1 MYIFNKITVN
11 PQLPKRIGKLS
22 EIANNLW
29 WSWNTEFLRLFKMID
44 RDLWETCEKN
54 PVKFLKQVSQDR
66 LEAVATNQEFLKEY
80 DRLAKEFDDYVTS
93 KNTWFSN
100 KYPEN
105 KKDLIAYFSAEYGL
119 DQTIPIYS
127 GGLGIL
133 SGDHLKSASDL
144 GIPLVAVGLLYK
156 NGYFHQKINGYGDQ
170 ETEYNNIDLS
180 NLPENTVLVGKDLST
195 SDTAKLNLKTIAGI
209 IIENGS
215 ENSHV
220 SIMARTHEIPAIVGV
235 KGALDSIPNDS
246 DIAINGETGE
256 IFINP
261 SPEEISKLTKIKNE
275 LKDEK
280 GNLAKFKNKKS
291 ITKDGYKTEVVA
303 NIGTPKDMDATI
315 ENGAEGV
322 GLFRSEFL
330 YMDSESMPTE
340 EEQFE
345 AYKEVLEKAEGKRV
359 IVRTLDIGGDKDLK
373 YLNLDK
379 EDNPFLGYRAIRICL
394 REPEIFKVQLRALYR
409 ASNYGKLAIMLPMI
423 SSVDEIRSA
432 KDIINEVKE
441 ELKAEN
447 IKFDKNVKVGI
458 MIEVPSAAI
467 MAEQLAT
474 ECDFF
479 SIGTN
484 DLIQY
489 TVAVERGNEKI
500 SDLYTKFHPAVIR
513 LIKMAIDGAHKSKI
527 FCGMCGEAAAD
538 ERFIPLLVGLGLDE
552 FSMNPTKI
560 LNSRKMIRNLNHK
573 ECKKLVQE
581 ILRMSSASEIKARL
595 EEYKDNL

>member
-1 MYIFNKITVN
+1 MVKGKGVSKGIGIGHTKVLKNEEVKLTDFKVDDKENELNYFRKCLNNVIEDTKKVIEKLSGTEADIMNAYLMILQDPTLTAETERLIQEEGYNAGYAAKVGFETVEEVFKNMDDEYMSARASDIEDMKQRVVNKI
-11 PQLPKRIGKLS
+11 I
-22 EIANNLW
+22 
-29 WSWNTEFLRLFKMID
+29 
-44 RDLWETCEKN
+44 
-54 PVKFLKQVSQDR
+54 
-66 LEAVATNQEFLKEY
+66 
-80 DRLAKEFDDYVTS
+80 
-93 KNTWFSN
+93 N
-100 KYPEN
+100 K
-105 KKDLIAYFSAEYGL
+105 AE
-119 DQTIPIYS
+119 
-127 GGLGIL
+127 
-133 SGDHLKSASDL
+133 
-144 GIPLVAVGLLYK
+144 
-156 NGYFHQKINGYGDQ
+156 
-170 ETEYNNIDLS
+170 IDLS

-394 REPEIFKVQLRALYR
+394 REPEIFKVQLRVLYR
-409 ASNYGKLAIMLPMI
+409 ASIYGKLAIMLPMI
-423 SSVDEIRSA
+423 SSVDELRSA
-432 KDIINEVKE
+432 KAIINEVKE
-441 ELKAEN
+441 ELKSKN

-458 MIEVPSAAI
+458 MIEIPSAAI
-467 MAEQLAT
+467 MAEELAK

-500 SDLYTKFHPAVIR
+500 SNLYTKFHPAVIR

>member
-1 MYIFNKITVN
+1 MLKGKGVSKGIGIGHTKVLKNEEVKLTDFKVEDKENELSYFKKCLNNVIEDTREVLEKLSGTEADIMNAYLMILQDPTLTEETERLIQEDGYNAGYATKVGFEAVEEVFKNMDDEYMSARASDIEDMKNKVVNKI
-11 PQLPKRIGKLS
+11 I
-22 EIANNLW
+22 
-29 WSWNTEFLRLFKMID
+29 
-44 RDLWETCEKN
+44 
-54 PVKFLKQVSQDR
+54 
-66 LEAVATNQEFLKEY
+66 
-80 DRLAKEFDDYVTS
+80 
-93 KNTWFSN
+93 N
-100 KYPEN
+100 K
-105 KKDLIAYFSAEYGL
+105 AEL
-119 DQTIPIYS
+119 
-127 GGLGIL
+127 
-133 SGDHLKSASDL
+133 
-144 GIPLVAVGLLYK
+144 
-156 NGYFHQKINGYGDQ
+156 
-170 ETEYNNIDLS
+170 DLS
-180 NLPENTVLVGKDLST
+180 NLPENTILVGKDLST
-195 SDTAKLNLKTIAGI
+195 SDTAKLNLNSVAGI

-220 SIMARTHEIPAIVGV
+220 SIMARTHEIPAIVGA
-235 KGALDSIPNDS
+235 KGALDSIANDMY
-246 DIAINGETGE
+246 IAINGGTGE
-256 IFINP
+256 IFLEP
-261 SPEEISKLTKIKNE
+261 TEEEIAKLEKIQNE

-280 GNLAKFKNKKS
+280 GSLAKFRNKKS

-303 NIGTPKDMDATI
+303 NIGTPKDMDAVI

-330 YMDSESMPTE
+330 YMDSEGMPTE

-345 AYKEVLEKAEGKRV
+345 AYKEVLEKSEAKRV

-373 YLNLDK
+373 YLNLEK

-409 ASNYGKLAIMLPMI
+409 ASIYGKLAIMLPMI
-423 SSVDEIRSA
+423 SSVDEIRAA

-441 ELKAEN
+441 ELKAEKV
-447 IKFDKNVKVGI
+447 KFDKNVKIGI

-467 MAEQLAT
+467 MAEQLAK

>member
-1 MYIFNKITVN
+1 MLKGKGVSKGIGIGHTKILKNEEVKLTDFKVEDKENELSYFKKCLNNVIEDTREVLEKLSGTEADIMNAYLMILQDPTLTEETERLIQEDGYNAGYATKVGFEAVEEVFKNMDDEYMSARASDIEDMKNKVINKI
-11 PQLPKRIGKLS
+11 I
-22 EIANNLW
+22 
-29 WSWNTEFLRLFKMID
+29 
-44 RDLWETCEKN
+44 
-54 PVKFLKQVSQDR
+54 
-66 LEAVATNQEFLKEY
+66 
-80 DRLAKEFDDYVTS
+80 
-93 KNTWFSN
+93 N
-100 KYPEN
+100 K
-105 KKDLIAYFSAEYGL
+105 AEL
-119 DQTIPIYS
+119 
-127 GGLGIL
+127 
-133 SGDHLKSASDL
+133 
-144 GIPLVAVGLLYK
+144 
-156 NGYFHQKINGYGDQ
+156 
-170 ETEYNNIDLS
+170 DLS
-180 NLPENTVLVGKDLST
+180 NLPEKTILVGKDLST
-195 SDTAKLNLKTIAGI
+195 SDTAKLNLNSVAGI

-220 SIMARTHEIPAIVGV
+220 SIMARTHEIPAIVGA
-235 KGALDSIPNDS
+235 KGALDSINNDS
-246 DIAINGETGE
+246 YIAINGATGE
-256 IFINP
+256 IFLEP
-261 SPEEISKLTKIKNE
+261 TEEEIAKLEKIQNE

-280 GNLAKFKNKKS
+280 GSLAKFRNKKS

-303 NIGTPKDMDATI
+303 NIGTPKDMDAVI

-330 YMDSESMPTE
+330 YMDSDTMPTE

-345 AYKEVLEKAEGKRV
+345 AYKEVLEKSEGKRV

-409 ASNYGKLAIMLPMI
+409 ASSYGKLAIMLPMI
-423 SSVDEIRSA
+423 SSVDELRAA

-441 ELKAEN
+441 ELKAEKV
-447 IKFDKNVKVGI
+447 KFDKNVKVGI
-458 MIEVPSAAI
+458 MIEIPSAAI

-538 ERFIPLLVGLGLDE
+538 EKFIPLLVGLGLDE

-560 LNSRKMIRNLNHK
+560 LNSRKMIRSLNHK

-581 ILRMSSASEIKARL
+581 VLKMSSASEIKARL
-595 EEYKDNL
+595 EEYKNNL

>member
-1 MYIFNKITVN
+1 MLKGKGVSKGIGIGHTKVLKHEEVKLTDFKVEDKENELNYFKKCLNNVIEDTREVLEKLSGTEADIMNAYLMILQDPTLTKETERLIQEDGYNAGYATKVGFETVEEVFKNMDDEYMSARASDIEDMKNKVINKI
-11 PQLPKRIGKLS
+11 I
-22 EIANNLW
+22 
-29 WSWNTEFLRLFKMID
+29 
-44 RDLWETCEKN
+44 
-54 PVKFLKQVSQDR
+54 
-66 LEAVATNQEFLKEY
+66 
-80 DRLAKEFDDYVTS
+80 
-93 KNTWFSN
+93 N
-100 KYPEN
+100 K
-105 KKDLIAYFSAEYGL
+105 AEL
-119 DQTIPIYS
+119 
-127 GGLGIL
+127 
-133 SGDHLKSASDL
+133 
-144 GIPLVAVGLLYK
+144 
-156 NGYFHQKINGYGDQ
+156 
-170 ETEYNNIDLS
+170 DLS
-180 NLPENTVLVGKDLST
+180 NLPEKTILVGKDLST
-195 SDTAKLNLKTIAGI
+195 SDTAKLNLNSVAGI

-220 SIMARTHEIPAIVGV
+220 SIMARTHEIPAIVGA
-235 KGALDSIPNDS
+235 KGALDSIANDMY
-246 DIAINGETGE
+246 IAINGGTGE
-256 IFINP
+256 IFLEP
-261 SPEEISKLTKIKNE
+261 TEEEIAKLEKIQNE

-280 GNLAKFKNKKS
+280 GSLAKFRNKKS

-303 NIGTPKDMDATI
+303 NIGTPKDMDAVI

-330 YMDSESMPTE
+330 YMDSEGMPTE

-345 AYKEVLEKAEGKRV
+345 AYKEVLEKSEGKRV

-373 YLNLDK
+373 YLNLEK

-409 ASNYGKLAIMLPMI
+409 ASIYGKLAIMLPMI
-423 SSVDEIRSA
+423 SSVDEIRAA

-441 ELKAEN
+441 ELKAEKV
-447 IKFDKNVKVGI
+447 KFDKNVKIGI

-467 MAEQLAT
+467 MAEQLAK

>member
-1 MYIFNKITVN
+1 MLKGKGVSKGIGIGHTKVLKNEEVKLTDFKVEDKENELNYFKKCLNNVIEDTKKVLEKLSGTEADIMNAYLMILQDPTLTKETERLIQEDGYNAGYATKVGFETVEEVFKNMDDEYMSARASDIEDMKQRVLNKI
-11 PQLPKRIGKLS
+11 I
-22 EIANNLW
+22 
-29 WSWNTEFLRLFKMID
+29 
-44 RDLWETCEKN
+44 
-54 PVKFLKQVSQDR
+54 
-66 LEAVATNQEFLKEY
+66 
-80 DRLAKEFDDYVTS
+80 
-93 KNTWFSN
+93 N
-100 KYPEN
+100 K
-105 KKDLIAYFSAEYGL
+105 AEL
-119 DQTIPIYS
+119 
-127 GGLGIL
+127 
-133 SGDHLKSASDL
+133 
-144 GIPLVAVGLLYK
+144 
-156 NGYFHQKINGYGDQ
+156 
-170 ETEYNNIDLS
+170 DLS

-195 SDTAKLNLKTIAGI
+195 SDTAKLNLKAVAGI

-220 SIMARTHEIPAIVGV
+220 SIMARTHEIPAIVGA
-235 KGALDSIPNDS
+235 KGALDSIANDMY
-246 DIAINGETGE
+246 IAINGGTGE
-256 IFINP
+256 IFLDP
-261 SPEEISKLTKIKNE
+261 SQDEVAKLEEIQKE

-280 GNLAKFKNKKS
+280 GSLAKFKNKKS

-303 NIGTPKDMDATI
+303 NIGTPKDMDAVI

-330 YMDSESMPTE
+330 YMDSENMPTE

-394 REPEIFKVQLRALYR
+394 REPEIFKVQLKALYR
-409 ASNYGKLAIMLPMI
+409 ASSYGKLAIMLPMI
-423 SSVDEIRSA
+423 SSVDEIRTA

-441 ELKAEN
+441 ELKAEKV
-447 IKFDKNVKVGI
+447 KFDKNVKVGI

-560 LNSRKMIRNLNHK
+560 LNSRKMIRSLNHK

-581 ILRMSSASEIKARL
+581 ILKMSSSTEIKARL
-595 EEYKDNL
+595 EEYKNNI

>member
-1 MYIFNKITVN
+1 MLKGKGVSKGIGIGHTKVLKHEEVKLTDFKVEDKENELNYFKKCLNNVIEDTKKVLEKLSGTEADIMNAYLMILQDPTLTKETERLIQEDGYNAGYATKVGFETVEEVFKNMDDEYMSARASDIEDMKQRVLNKI
-11 PQLPKRIGKLS
+11 I
-22 EIANNLW
+22 
-29 WSWNTEFLRLFKMID
+29 
-44 RDLWETCEKN
+44 
-54 PVKFLKQVSQDR
+54 
-66 LEAVATNQEFLKEY
+66 
-80 DRLAKEFDDYVTS
+80 
-93 KNTWFSN
+93 N
-100 KYPEN
+100 K
-105 KKDLIAYFSAEYGL
+105 AEL
-119 DQTIPIYS
+119 
-127 GGLGIL
+127 
-133 SGDHLKSASDL
+133 
-144 GIPLVAVGLLYK
+144 
-156 NGYFHQKINGYGDQ
+156 
-170 ETEYNNIDLS
+170 DLS

-195 SDTAKLNLKTIAGI
+195 SDTAKLNLKAVAGI

-220 SIMARTHEIPAIVGV
+220 SIMARTHEIPAIVGA
-235 KGALDSIPNDS
+235 KGALDSIANDMY
-246 DIAINGETGE
+246 IAINGGTGE
-256 IFINP
+256 IFLDP
-261 SPEEISKLTKIKNE
+261 SQDEVAKLEEIQKE

-280 GNLAKFKNKKS
+280 GSLAKFKNKKS

-303 NIGTPKDMDATI
+303 NIGTPKDMDAVI

-330 YMDSESMPTE
+330 YMDSENMPTE

-345 AYKEVLEKAEGKRV
+345 AYKAVLEKAEGKRV

-409 ASNYGKLAIMLPMI
+409 ASSYGKLAIMLPMI
-423 SSVDEIRSA
+423 SSVDEIRAA

-441 ELKAEN
+441 ELKAEKV
-447 IKFDKNVKVGI
+447 KFDKNVKIGI

-467 MAEQLAT
+467 MAEQLAK

-500 SDLYTKFHPAVIR
+500 SNLYTKFHPAVIR

-560 LNSRKMIRNLNHK
+560 LNSRKMIRSLNHK

-581 ILRMSSASEIKARL
+581 ILKMSSASEIKARL

>member
-1 MYIFNKITVN
+1 MVKGKGVSKGIGIGHTKVLNNEEVKLTDFKVDDKENELNYFRKCLNNVIEDTKKVIEKLSGTEADIMNAYLMILQDPTLTAETERLIQEEGYNAGYAAKVGFETVEEVFKNMDDEYMSARASDIEDMKQRVVNKI
-11 PQLPKRIGKLS
+11 I
-22 EIANNLW
+22 
-29 WSWNTEFLRLFKMID
+29 
-44 RDLWETCEKN
+44 
-54 PVKFLKQVSQDR
+54 
-66 LEAVATNQEFLKEY
+66 
-80 DRLAKEFDDYVTS
+80 
-93 KNTWFSN
+93 N
-100 KYPEN
+100 K
-105 KKDLIAYFSAEYGL
+105 AE
-119 DQTIPIYS
+119 
-127 GGLGIL
+127 
-133 SGDHLKSASDL
+133 
-144 GIPLVAVGLLYK
+144 
-156 NGYFHQKINGYGDQ
+156 
-170 ETEYNNIDLS
+170 IDLS

-235 KGALDSIPNDS
+235 KGALDSIANDIN
-246 DIAINGETGE
+246 IAINGATGE

-261 SPEEISKLTKIKNE
+261 SQEEISKLAKIQNE

-280 GNLAKFKNKKS
+280 GSLAKLKNKKS

-303 NIGTPKDMDATI
+303 NIGTPKDMESVI
-315 ENGAEGV
+315 ENGAEGI

-423 SSVDEIRSA
+423 SSVDEIRAA

-447 IKFDKNVKVGI
+447 VKFDKNVKVGI

-527 FCGMCGEAAAD
+527 FCGMCGEAASD

-581 ILRMSSASEIKARL
+581 ILKMSSAREIKARL
-595 EEYKDNL
+595 EEYNES

>member
-1 MYIFNKITVN
+1 MLKGKGVSKGIGIGHTKVLKNEEVKLTDFKVDNKENELNYFKKCLNDVIEDTKKVIEKLSGTEADIMNAYLMILQDPTLTLETERLIQEEGYNAGYAVKVGFETVEEVFKNMDDEYMSARASDIEDMKQRVLNKI
-11 PQLPKRIGKLS
+11 I
-22 EIANNLW
+22 
-29 WSWNTEFLRLFKMID
+29 
-44 RDLWETCEKN
+44 
-54 PVKFLKQVSQDR
+54 
-66 LEAVATNQEFLKEY
+66 
-80 DRLAKEFDDYVTS
+80 
-93 KNTWFSN
+93 N
-100 KYPEN
+100 K
-105 KKDLIAYFSAEYGL
+105 AEL
-119 DQTIPIYS
+119 
-127 GGLGIL
+127 
-133 SGDHLKSASDL
+133 
-144 GIPLVAVGLLYK
+144 
-156 NGYFHQKINGYGDQ
+156 
-170 ETEYNNIDLS
+170 DLS
-180 NLPENTVLVGKDLST
+180 NLPENTILVGKDLST
-195 SDTAKLNLKTIAGI
+195 SDTAKLNLKAVAGI

-220 SIMARTHEIPAIVGV
+220 SIMARTHEIPAIVGA
-235 KGALDSIPNDS
+235 KGALDNIENDVY
-246 DIAINGETGE
+246 IAINGATGE
-256 IFINP
+256 IFVDP
-261 SPEEISKLTKIKNE
+261 SQEEVENLTKIQQE

-280 GNLAKFKNKKS
+280 GNLSKFKNKKS

-303 NIGTPKDMDATI
+303 NIGTPKDMEKVL

-330 YMDSESMPTE
+330 YMDSDSMPTE
-340 EEQFE
+340 DEQFE
-345 AYKEVLEKAEGKRV
+345 AYKEVLEKSEGKRV

-409 ASNYGKLAIMLPMI
+409 ASIYGKLAIMLPMI
-423 SSVDEIRSA
+423 SSIDEIRAA
-432 KDIINEVKE
+432 KEIINEVKE
-441 ELKAEN
+441 ELKSKN

-458 MIEVPSAAI
+458 MIEIPSAAI
-467 MAEQLAT
+467 MAEELAK

-513 LIKMAIDGAHKSKI
+513 LIKRAIDGAHKSKI

-538 ERFIPLLVGLGLDE
+538 ERYIPLLVGLGLDE

-560 LNSRKMIRNLNHK
+560 LNSRKMIRSLNHK

-581 ILRMSSASEIKARL
+581 ILKMSSASEIKQRL

>member
-1 MYIFNKITVN
+1 MLKGKGVSKGIGIGHTKILKNEEVKLTDFKVEDKENELSYFKKCLNNVIEDTREVLEKLSGTEADIMNAYLMILQDPTLTKETERLIQEDGYNAGYATKVGFETVEEVFKNMDDEYMSARASDIEDMKQRVLNKI
-11 PQLPKRIGKLS
+11 I
-22 EIANNLW
+22 
-29 WSWNTEFLRLFKMID
+29 
-44 RDLWETCEKN
+44 
-54 PVKFLKQVSQDR
+54 
-66 LEAVATNQEFLKEY
+66 
-80 DRLAKEFDDYVTS
+80 
-93 KNTWFSN
+93 N
-100 KYPEN
+100 K
-105 KKDLIAYFSAEYGL
+105 AEL
-119 DQTIPIYS
+119 
-127 GGLGIL
+127 
-133 SGDHLKSASDL
+133 
-144 GIPLVAVGLLYK
+144 
-156 NGYFHQKINGYGDQ
+156 
-170 ETEYNNIDLS
+170 DLS
-180 NLPENTVLVGKDLST
+180 NLPENTILVGKDLST
-195 SDTAKLNLKTIAGI
+195 SDTAKLNLKAVAGI

-220 SIMARTHEIPAIVGV
+220 SIMARTHEIPAIVGA
-235 KGALDSIPNDS
+235 KGALDSINNDS
-246 DIAINGETGE
+246 YIAINGGTGE
-256 IFINP
+256 IFLDP
-261 SPEEISKLTKIKNE
+261 SQDEVAKLEKIQNE

-280 GNLAKFKNKKS
+280 GSLAKFRNKKS

-303 NIGTPKDMDATI
+303 NIGTPKDMDAVI

-330 YMDSESMPTE
+330 YMDSDTMPTE
-340 EEQFE
+340 EEQFG

-373 YLNLDK
+373 YLNLEK

-409 ASNYGKLAIMLPMI
+409 ASIYGKLAIMLPMI
-423 SSVDEIRSA
+423 SSVDELRSA
-432 KDIINEVKE
+432 KAIINGVKE
-441 ELKAEN
+441 ELKAEK
-447 IKFDKNVKVGI
+447 IKFDKNVKIGI

-467 MAEQLAT
+467 MAEQLAK

-560 LNSRKMIRNLNHK
+560 LNSRKMIRSLNHK

>member
-1 MYIFNKITVN
+1 MLKGKGVSKGIGIGHTKVLKHEEVKLTDFKVEDKENELNYFKKCLNNVIEDTKKVLEKLSGTEADIMNAYLMILQDPTLTEETERLIQEDGYNAGYAAKVGFETVEEVFKNMDDEYMSARASDIEDMKNKVINKI
-11 PQLPKRIGKLS
+11 I
-22 EIANNLW
+22 
-29 WSWNTEFLRLFKMID
+29 
-44 RDLWETCEKN
+44 
-54 PVKFLKQVSQDR
+54 
-66 LEAVATNQEFLKEY
+66 
-80 DRLAKEFDDYVTS
+80 
-93 KNTWFSN
+93 N
-100 KYPEN
+100 K
-105 KKDLIAYFSAEYGL
+105 AEL
-119 DQTIPIYS
+119 
-127 GGLGIL
+127 
-133 SGDHLKSASDL
+133 
-144 GIPLVAVGLLYK
+144 
-156 NGYFHQKINGYGDQ
+156 
-170 ETEYNNIDLS
+170 DLS
-180 NLPENTVLVGKDLST
+180 NLPEKTIIVGKDLST
-195 SDTAKLNLKTIAGI
+195 SDTAKLNLNSVAGI

-220 SIMARTHEIPAIVGV
+220 SIMARTHEIPAIVGA
-235 KGALDSIPNDS
+235 KGALDSIANDMY
-246 DIAINGETGE
+246 IAINGGTGE
-256 IFINP
+256 IFLDP
-261 SPEEISKLTKIKNE
+261 SQDEVAKLEKIQNE

-280 GNLAKFKNKKS
+280 GSLAKFRNKKS

-303 NIGTPKDMDATI
+303 NIGTPKDMDAVI

-330 YMDSESMPTE
+330 YMDSDTMPTE

-345 AYKEVLEKAEGKRV
+345 AYKEVLEKSEGKRV

-373 YLNLDK
+373 YLNLEK

-409 ASNYGKLAIMLPMI
+409 ASSYGKLAIMLPMI
-423 SSVDEIRSA
+423 SSVDELRAA

-441 ELKAEN
+441 ELKAEKV
-447 IKFDKNVKVGI
+447 KFDKNVKVGI
-458 MIEVPSAAI
+458 MIEIPSAAI

-527 FCGMCGEAAAD
+527 FCGMCGEAASD

-581 ILRMSSASEIKARL
+581 ILKMTSASEIKARL
-595 EEYKDNL
+595 EEYKDNI

>member
-1 MYIFNKITVN
+1 MLKGKGVSKGIGIGHTKILKNEEVKLTDFKVEDKENELSYFKKCLNNVIEDTREVLEKLSGTEADIMNAYLMILQDPTLTEETERLIQEDGYNAGYATKVGFEAVEEVFKNMDDEYMSARASDIEDMKNKVVNKI
-11 PQLPKRIGKLS
+11 I
-22 EIANNLW
+22 
-29 WSWNTEFLRLFKMID
+29 
-44 RDLWETCEKN
+44 
-54 PVKFLKQVSQDR
+54 
-66 LEAVATNQEFLKEY
+66 
-80 DRLAKEFDDYVTS
+80 
-93 KNTWFSN
+93 N
-100 KYPEN
+100 K
-105 KKDLIAYFSAEYGL
+105 AEL
-119 DQTIPIYS
+119 
-127 GGLGIL
+127 
-133 SGDHLKSASDL
+133 
-144 GIPLVAVGLLYK
+144 
-156 NGYFHQKINGYGDQ
+156 
-170 ETEYNNIDLS
+170 DLS
-180 NLPENTVLVGKDLST
+180 NLPEKTILVGKDLST
-195 SDTAKLNLKTIAGI
+195 SDTAKLNLNSVAGI

-220 SIMARTHEIPAIVGV
+220 SIMARTHEIPAIVGA
-235 KGALDSIPNDS
+235 KGALDSIANDMY
-246 DIAINGETGE
+246 IAINGGTGE
-256 IFINP
+256 IFLDP
-261 SPEEISKLTKIKNE
+261 SQDEVAKLEEIQKE

-280 GNLAKFKNKKS
+280 GSLAKFKNKKS

-303 NIGTPKDMDATI
+303 NIGTPKDMDAVI

-330 YMDSESMPTE
+330 YMDSENMPTE

-345 AYKEVLEKAEGKRV
+345 TYKAVLEKAEGKRV

-409 ASNYGKLAIMLPMI
+409 ASSYGKLAIMLPMI
-423 SSVDEIRSA
+423 SSVDEIRAA

-441 ELKAEN
+441 ELKAEKV
-447 IKFDKNVKVGI
+447 KFDKNVKIGI

-467 MAEQLAT
+467 MAEQLAK

-560 LNSRKMIRNLNHK
+560 LNSRKMIRSLNHK

-581 ILRMSSASEIKARL
+581 ILKMSSSTEIKARL
-595 EEYKDNL
+595 EEYKNNI

>member
-1 MYIFNKITVN
+1 MVKGKGVSKGIGIGHTKVLKNEEVKLTDFKVENKENELKYFRKCLNNVIEDTKKVIEKLSGTEADIMNAYLMILQDPTLTAETERLIQEEGYNAGYAAKVGFETVEEVFKNMDDEYMSARASDIEDMKQRVVNKI
-11 PQLPKRIGKLS
+11 I
-22 EIANNLW
+22 
-29 WSWNTEFLRLFKMID
+29 
-44 RDLWETCEKN
+44 
-54 PVKFLKQVSQDR
+54 
-66 LEAVATNQEFLKEY
+66 
-80 DRLAKEFDDYVTS
+80 
-93 KNTWFSN
+93 N
-100 KYPEN
+100 K
-105 KKDLIAYFSAEYGL
+105 AE
-119 DQTIPIYS
+119 
-127 GGLGIL
+127 
-133 SGDHLKSASDL
+133 
-144 GIPLVAVGLLYK
+144 
-156 NGYFHQKINGYGDQ
+156 
-170 ETEYNNIDLS
+170 IDLS

-303 NIGTPKDMDATI
+303 NIGTPKDMDAVI

-330 YMDSESMPTE
+330 YMDSDTMPTE

-345 AYKEVLEKAEGKRV
+345 AYKEVLEKSEGKRV

-373 YLNLDK
+373 YLNLEK

-409 ASNYGKLAIMLPMI
+409 ASIYGKLAIMLPMI
-423 SSVDEIRSA
+423 SSVDELRTA

-441 ELKAEN
+441 ELKAEKV
-447 IKFDKNVKVGI
+447 KFDKNVKVGI
-458 MIEVPSAAI
+458 MIEIPSAAI

-527 FCGMCGEAAAD
+527 FCGMCGEAASD

-560 LNSRKMIRNLNHK
+560 LNSRKMIRSLNHK

-581 ILRMSSASEIKARL
+581 ILKMSSASEIKARL

>member
-1 MYIFNKITVN
+1 MLKGKGVSKGIGIGHTKILKNEEVKLTDFKVEDKENELSYFKKCLNNVIEDTREVLEKLSGTEADIMNAYLMILQDPTLTEETERLIQEDGYNAGYATKVGFEAVEEVFKNMDDEYMSARASDIEDMKNKVINKI
-11 PQLPKRIGKLS
+11 I
-22 EIANNLW
+22 
-29 WSWNTEFLRLFKMID
+29 
-44 RDLWETCEKN
+44 
-54 PVKFLKQVSQDR
+54 
-66 LEAVATNQEFLKEY
+66 
-80 DRLAKEFDDYVTS
+80 
-93 KNTWFSN
+93 N
-100 KYPEN
+100 K
-105 KKDLIAYFSAEYGL
+105 AEL
-119 DQTIPIYS
+119 
-127 GGLGIL
+127 
-133 SGDHLKSASDL
+133 
-144 GIPLVAVGLLYK
+144 
-156 NGYFHQKINGYGDQ
+156 
-170 ETEYNNIDLS
+170 DLS
-180 NLPENTVLVGKDLST
+180 NLPEKTILVGKDLST
-195 SDTAKLNLKTIAGI
+195 SDTAKLNLNSVAGI

-220 SIMARTHEIPAIVGV
+220 SIMARTHEIPAIVGA
-235 KGALDSIPNDS
+235 KGALDSINNDS
-246 DIAINGETGE
+246 YIAINGATGE
-256 IFINP
+256 IFLEP
-261 SPEEISKLTKIKNE
+261 TEEEIAKLEKIQNK

-280 GNLAKFKNKKS
+280 GSLAKFRNKKS

-303 NIGTPKDMDATI
+303 NIGTPKDMDAVI

-330 YMDSESMPTE
+330 YMDSDTMPTE

-345 AYKEVLEKAEGKRV
+345 AYKEVLEKSEGKRV

-373 YLNLDK
+373 YLNLEK

-409 ASNYGKLAIMLPMI
+409 ASIYGKLAIMLPMI
-423 SSVDEIRSA
+423 SSVDELRAA

-441 ELKAEN
+441 ELKAEKV
-447 IKFDKNVKVGI
+447 KFDKNVKVGI
-458 MIEVPSAAI
+458 MIEIPSAAI
-467 MAEQLAT
+467 MADELAK

-581 ILRMSSASEIKARL
+581 ILKMSSVSEIKARL
-595 EEYKDNL
+595 EEYKNNI

>member
-1 MYIFNKITVN
+1 MVKGKGVSKGIGIGHTKVLKNEEVKLTDFKVDDKENELNYFRKCLNNVIEDTKKVIEKLSGTEADIMNAYLMILQDPTLTAETERLIQEEGYNAGYAAKVGFETVEEVFKNMDDEYMSARASDIEDMKQRVVNKI
-11 PQLPKRIGKLS
+11 I
-22 EIANNLW
+22 
-29 WSWNTEFLRLFKMID
+29 
-44 RDLWETCEKN
+44 
-54 PVKFLKQVSQDR
+54 
-66 LEAVATNQEFLKEY
+66 
-80 DRLAKEFDDYVTS
+80 
-93 KNTWFSN
+93 N
-100 KYPEN
+100 K
-105 KKDLIAYFSAEYGL
+105 AE
-119 DQTIPIYS
+119 
-127 GGLGIL
+127 
-133 SGDHLKSASDL
+133 
-144 GIPLVAVGLLYK
+144 
-156 NGYFHQKINGYGDQ
+156 
-170 ETEYNNIDLS
+170 IDLS

-409 ASNYGKLAIMLPMI
+409 ASIYGKLAIMLPMI
-423 SSVDEIRSA
+423 SSVDELRSA
-432 KDIINEVKE
+432 KAIINEVKE
-441 ELKAEN
+441 ELKSKN

-458 MIEVPSAAI
+458 MIEIPSAAI
-467 MAEQLAT
+467 MAEELAK

-500 SDLYTKFHPAVIR
+500 SNLYTKFHPAVIR

-527 FCGMCGEAAAD
+527 FCGMCGEAASD

-581 ILRMSSASEIKARL
+581 ILKMTSASEIKARL

>member
-1 MYIFNKITVN
+1 MVKGKGVSKGIGIGHTKVLKNEEVKLTDFKVDDKENELNYFRKCLNNVIEDTKKVIEKLSGTEADIMNAYLMILQDPTLTVETERLIQEDGYNAGYAAKVGFETVEEVFKNMDDEYMSARASDIEDMKNKVINKI
-11 PQLPKRIGKLS
+11 I
-22 EIANNLW
+22 
-29 WSWNTEFLRLFKMID
+29 
-44 RDLWETCEKN
+44 
-54 PVKFLKQVSQDR
+54 
-66 LEAVATNQEFLKEY
+66 
-80 DRLAKEFDDYVTS
+80 
-93 KNTWFSN
+93 N
-100 KYPEN
+100 K
-105 KKDLIAYFSAEYGL
+105 AEL
-119 DQTIPIYS
+119 
-127 GGLGIL
+127 
-133 SGDHLKSASDL
+133 
-144 GIPLVAVGLLYK
+144 
-156 NGYFHQKINGYGDQ
+156 
-170 ETEYNNIDLS
+170 DLS
-180 NLPENTVLVGKDLST
+180 NLPENTILVGKDLST
-195 SDTAKLNLKTIAGI
+195 SDTAKLNLNSVAGI

-220 SIMARTHEIPAIVGV
+220 SIMARTHEIPAIVGA
-235 KGALDSIPNDS
+235 KGALDSINNDS
-246 DIAINGETGE
+246 YIAINGGTGE
-256 IFINP
+256 IFLDP
-261 SPEEISKLTKIKNE
+261 SQDEVAKLEKIQNE

-280 GNLAKFKNKKS
+280 GSLAKFRNKKS

-303 NIGTPKDMDATI
+303 NIGTPKDMDAVI

-330 YMDSESMPTE
+330 YMDSDTMPTE

-345 AYKEVLEKAEGKRV
+345 AYKEVLEKSEGKRV

-373 YLNLDK
+373 YLNLEK

-409 ASNYGKLAIMLPMI
+409 ASSYGKLAIMLPMI
-423 SSVDEIRSA
+423 SSVDELRAA

-441 ELKAEN
+441 ELKAEKV
-447 IKFDKNVKVGI
+447 KFDKNVKVGI
-458 MIEVPSAAI
+458 MIEIPSAAI
-467 MAEQLAT
+467 MADELAK

-489 TVAVERGNEKI
+489 TVAVERGNERI

-527 FCGMCGEAAAD
+527 FCGMCGEAASD

-560 LNSRKMIRNLNHK
+560 LNSRKMIRSLNHK

-581 ILRMSSASEIKARL
+581 VLKMSSASEIKARL
-595 EEYKDNL
+595 EEYNQSL

>member
-1 MYIFNKITVN
+1 MVKGKGVSKGIGIGHTKVLKNEEVKLTDFKVDDKENELNYFRKCLNNVIEDTKKVIEKLSGTEADIMNAYLMILQDPTLTAETERLIQEEGYNAGYAAKVGFETVEEVFKNMDDEYMAARASDIEDMKQRVVNKI
-11 PQLPKRIGKLS
+11 I
-22 EIANNLW
+22 
-29 WSWNTEFLRLFKMID
+29 
-44 RDLWETCEKN
+44 
-54 PVKFLKQVSQDR
+54 
-66 LEAVATNQEFLKEY
+66 
-80 DRLAKEFDDYVTS
+80 
-93 KNTWFSN
+93 N
-100 KYPEN
+100 K
-105 KKDLIAYFSAEYGL
+105 AE
-119 DQTIPIYS
+119 
-127 GGLGIL
+127 
-133 SGDHLKSASDL
+133 
-144 GIPLVAVGLLYK
+144 
-156 NGYFHQKINGYGDQ
+156 
-170 ETEYNNIDLS
+170 IDLS

>member
-1 MYIFNKITVN
+1 MVKGKGVSKGIGIGHTKVLKNEEVKLTDFKVDDKENELNYFRKCLNNVIEDTKKVIEKLSGTEADIMNAYLMILQDPTLTVETERLIQEDGYNAGYAAKVGFETVEEVFKNMDDEYMSARASDIEDMKNKVINKI
-11 PQLPKRIGKLS
+11 I
-22 EIANNLW
+22 
-29 WSWNTEFLRLFKMID
+29 
-44 RDLWETCEKN
+44 
-54 PVKFLKQVSQDR
+54 
-66 LEAVATNQEFLKEY
+66 
-80 DRLAKEFDDYVTS
+80 
-93 KNTWFSN
+93 N
-100 KYPEN
+100 K
-105 KKDLIAYFSAEYGL
+105 AEL
-119 DQTIPIYS
+119 
-127 GGLGIL
+127 
-133 SGDHLKSASDL
+133 
-144 GIPLVAVGLLYK
+144 
-156 NGYFHQKINGYGDQ
+156 
-170 ETEYNNIDLS
+170 DLS
-180 NLPENTVLVGKDLST
+180 NLPEKTILVGKDLST
-195 SDTAKLNLKTIAGI
+195 SDTAKLNLNSVAGI

-220 SIMARTHEIPAIVGV
+220 SIMARTHEIPAIVGA
-235 KGALDSIPNDS
+235 KGALDSINNDS
-246 DIAINGETGE
+246 YIAINGGTGE
-256 IFINP
+256 IFLDP
-261 SPEEISKLTKIKNE
+261 SQDEVAKLEKIQNE

-280 GNLAKFKNKKS
+280 GSLAKFRNKKS

-303 NIGTPKDMDATI
+303 NIGTPKDMDAVI

-330 YMDSESMPTE
+330 YMDSDTMPTE
-340 EEQFE
+340 EEQFG

-373 YLNLDK
+373 YLNLEK

-409 ASNYGKLAIMLPMI
+409 ASSYGKLAIMLPMI
-423 SSVDEIRSA
+423 SSVDEIRAA

-441 ELKAEN
+441 ELKAEKV
-447 IKFDKNVKVGI
+447 KFDKNVKIGI

-513 LIKMAIDGAHKSKI
+513 LIKMAIDGAHKAKI
-527 FCGMCGEAAAD
+527 FCGMCGEAASD

-560 LNSRKMIRNLNHK
+560 LNSRKMIRSLNHK

-581 ILRMSSASEIKARL
+581 ILKMSSATEIKARL

>member
-1 MYIFNKITVN
+1 MVKGKGVSKGIGIGHTKVLKNEEVKLTDFKVDDKENELNYFRKCLNNVIEDTKKVIEKLSGTEADIMNAYLMILQDPTLTAETERLIQEDGYNAGYAVKVGFETVEEVFKNMDDEYMSARASDIEDMKNKVVNKI
-11 PQLPKRIGKLS
+11 
-22 EIANNLW
+22 
-29 WSWNTEFLRLFKMID
+29 ID
-44 RDLWETCEKN
+44 KAELDLT
-54 PVKFLKQVSQDR
+54 
-66 LEAVATNQEFLKEY
+66 
-80 DRLAKEFDDYVTS
+80 
-93 KNTWFSN
+93 
-100 KYPEN
+100 
-105 KKDLIAYFSAEYGL
+105 
-119 DQTIPIYS
+119 
-127 GGLGIL
+127 
-133 SGDHLKSASDL
+133 
-144 GIPLVAVGLLYK
+144 
-156 NGYFHQKINGYGDQ
+156 
-170 ETEYNNIDLS
+170 
-180 NLPENTVLVGKDLST
+180 NLPENTILVGKDLST
-195 SDTAKLNLKTIAGI
+195 SDTAKLKLNSVAGI

-220 SIMARTHEIPAIVGV
+220 SIMARTHEIPAIVGA
-235 KGALDSIPNDS
+235 KGALDSIANDMN
-246 DIAINGETGE
+246 IAINGATGE
-256 IFINP
+256 IFLNP
-261 SPEEISKLTKIKNE
+261 SQEEVAKLDEIKKELKNE
-275 LKDEK
+275 K
-280 GNLAKFKNKKS
+280 GSLAKFKNKKS

-303 NIGTPKDMDATI
+303 NIGTPKDMEAVI

-330 YMDSESMPTE
+330 YMDSETMPTE
-340 EEQFE
+340 EEQFD
-345 AYKEVLEKAEGKRV
+345 AYKEVLEKSEGKRV

-423 SSVDEIRSA
+423 SSVDELRSA
-432 KDIINEVKE
+432 KAIINEVKE

-581 ILRMSSASEIKARL
+581 ILKMSSVSEIKARL
-595 EEYKDNL
+595 EEYKNNI

>member
-1 MYIFNKITVN
+1 MVKGKGVSKGIGIGHTKVLKNEEVKLTDFKVDDKENELNYFRKCLNNVIEDTKKVIEKLSGTEADIMNAYLMILQDPTLTAETERLIQEEGYNAGYAAKVGFETVEEVFKNMDDEYMSARASDIEDMKQRVVNKI
-11 PQLPKRIGKLS
+11 I
-22 EIANNLW
+22 
-29 WSWNTEFLRLFKMID
+29 
-44 RDLWETCEKN
+44 
-54 PVKFLKQVSQDR
+54 
-66 LEAVATNQEFLKEY
+66 
-80 DRLAKEFDDYVTS
+80 
-93 KNTWFSN
+93 N
-100 KYPEN
+100 K
-105 KKDLIAYFSAEYGL
+105 AE
-119 DQTIPIYS
+119 
-127 GGLGIL
+127 
-133 SGDHLKSASDL
+133 
-144 GIPLVAVGLLYK
+144 
-156 NGYFHQKINGYGDQ
+156 
-170 ETEYNNIDLS
+170 IDLS

-303 NIGTPKDMDATI
+303 NIGTPKDMDAVI

-330 YMDSESMPTE
+330 YMDSDTMPTE

-345 AYKEVLEKAEGKRV
+345 AYKEVLEKSEGKRV

-373 YLNLDK
+373 YLNLEK

-423 SSVDEIRSA
+423 SSVDELRSA
-432 KDIINEVKE
+432 KAIINEVKE
-441 ELKAEN
+441 ELKSKN

-458 MIEVPSAAI
+458 MIEIPSAAI
-467 MAEQLAT
+467 MAEELAK

-500 SDLYTKFHPAVIR
+500 SNLYTKFHPAVIR

-560 LNSRKMIRNLNHK
+560 LNSRKMIRSLNHK

-581 ILRMSSASEIKARL
+581 ILKMSSASEIKARL

>member
-1 MYIFNKITVN
+1 MVKGKGVSKGIGIGHTKVLKNEEVKLTDFKVDDKENELNYFRKCLNNVIEDTKKVIEKLSGTEADIMNAYLMILQDPTLTVETERLIQEDGYNAGYAAKVGFETVEEVFKNMDDEYMSARASDIEDMKQRVVNKI
-11 PQLPKRIGKLS
+11 I
-22 EIANNLW
+22 
-29 WSWNTEFLRLFKMID
+29 
-44 RDLWETCEKN
+44 
-54 PVKFLKQVSQDR
+54 
-66 LEAVATNQEFLKEY
+66 
-80 DRLAKEFDDYVTS
+80 
-93 KNTWFSN
+93 N
-100 KYPEN
+100 K
-105 KKDLIAYFSAEYGL
+105 AE
-119 DQTIPIYS
+119 
-127 GGLGIL
+127 
-133 SGDHLKSASDL
+133 
-144 GIPLVAVGLLYK
+144 
-156 NGYFHQKINGYGDQ
+156 
-170 ETEYNNIDLS
+170 IDLS

-246 DIAINGETGE
+246 DIAINGATGE

-261 SPEEISKLTKIKNE
+261 SQEEISKLTKIQNE

-280 GNLAKFKNKKS
+280 GNLVKFKNKKS

-303 NIGTPKDMDATI
+303 NIGTPKDMDSAI

-409 ASNYGKLAIMLPMI
+409 ASSYGKLAIMLPMI
-423 SSVDEIRSA
+423 SSVDEIRTA

-447 IKFDKNVKVGI
+447 VKFDKNVKVGI

-527 FCGMCGEAAAD
+527 FCGMCGEAASD

-573 ECKKLVQE
+573 ECKKLAQE
-581 ILRMSSASEIKARL
+581 VLKMASSSEIKVRL
-595 EEYKDNL
+595 EEYNQSL

>member
-1 MYIFNKITVN
+1 MLKGKGVSKGIGIGHTKVLKHEEVKLTDFKVEDKENELNYFKKCLKNVIEDTREVLEKLSGTEADIMNAYLMILQDPTLTEETERLIQEDGYNAGYATKVGFEAVEEVFKNMDDEYMSARASDIEDMKNKVINKI
-11 PQLPKRIGKLS
+11 I
-22 EIANNLW
+22 
-29 WSWNTEFLRLFKMID
+29 
-44 RDLWETCEKN
+44 
-54 PVKFLKQVSQDR
+54 
-66 LEAVATNQEFLKEY
+66 
-80 DRLAKEFDDYVTS
+80 
-93 KNTWFSN
+93 N
-100 KYPEN
+100 K
-105 KKDLIAYFSAEYGL
+105 AEL
-119 DQTIPIYS
+119 
-127 GGLGIL
+127 
-133 SGDHLKSASDL
+133 
-144 GIPLVAVGLLYK
+144 
-156 NGYFHQKINGYGDQ
+156 
-170 ETEYNNIDLS
+170 DLS
-180 NLPENTVLVGKDLST
+180 NLPEKTILVGKDLST
-195 SDTAKLNLKTIAGI
+195 SDTAKLNLNSVAGI

-220 SIMARTHEIPAIVGV
+220 SIMARTHEIPAIVGA
-235 KGALDSIPNDS
+235 KGALDSINNDS
-246 DIAINGETGE
+246 YIAINGATGE
-256 IFINP
+256 IFLEP
-261 SPEEISKLTKIKNE
+261 TEEEIAKLEKIQNE

-280 GNLAKFKNKKS
+280 GSLAKFRNKKS

-303 NIGTPKDMDATI
+303 NIGTPKDMDAVI

-330 YMDSESMPTE
+330 YMDSDTMPTE

-373 YLNLDK
+373 YLNLEK

-527 FCGMCGEAAAD
+527 FCGMCGEAASD

>member
-1 MYIFNKITVN
+1 MVKGKGVSKGIGIGHTKVLKNEEVKLTDFKVDDKENELNYFRKCLNNVIEDTKKVIEKLSGTEADIMNAYLMILQDPTLTKETERLIQEEGYNAGYAAKVGFETVEEVFKNMDDEYMSARASDIEDMKQRVVNKI
-11 PQLPKRIGKLS
+11 I
-22 EIANNLW
+22 
-29 WSWNTEFLRLFKMID
+29 
-44 RDLWETCEKN
+44 
-54 PVKFLKQVSQDR
+54 
-66 LEAVATNQEFLKEY
+66 
-80 DRLAKEFDDYVTS
+80 
-93 KNTWFSN
+93 N
-100 KYPEN
+100 K
-105 KKDLIAYFSAEYGL
+105 AE
-119 DQTIPIYS
+119 
-127 GGLGIL
+127 
-133 SGDHLKSASDL
+133 
-144 GIPLVAVGLLYK
+144 
-156 NGYFHQKINGYGDQ
+156 
-170 ETEYNNIDLS
+170 IDLS

-527 FCGMCGEAAAD
+527 FCGMCGEAASD

-581 ILRMSSASEIKARL
+581 ILKMTSASEIKARL

>member
-1 MYIFNKITVN
+1 MLKGKGVSKGIGIGHTKILKNEEVKLTDFKVEDKENELSYFKKCLNNVIEDTREVLEKLSGTEADIMNAYLMILQDPTLTEETERLIQEDGYNAGYATKVGFEAVEEVFKNMDDEYMSARASDIEDMKNKVINKI
-11 PQLPKRIGKLS
+11 I
-22 EIANNLW
+22 
-29 WSWNTEFLRLFKMID
+29 
-44 RDLWETCEKN
+44 
-54 PVKFLKQVSQDR
+54 
-66 LEAVATNQEFLKEY
+66 
-80 DRLAKEFDDYVTS
+80 
-93 KNTWFSN
+93 N
-100 KYPEN
+100 K
-105 KKDLIAYFSAEYGL
+105 AEL
-119 DQTIPIYS
+119 
-127 GGLGIL
+127 
-133 SGDHLKSASDL
+133 
-144 GIPLVAVGLLYK
+144 
-156 NGYFHQKINGYGDQ
+156 
-170 ETEYNNIDLS
+170 DLS
-180 NLPENTVLVGKDLST
+180 NLPEKTILVGKDLST
-195 SDTAKLNLKTIAGI
+195 SDTAKLNLNSVAGI

-220 SIMARTHEIPAIVGV
+220 SIMARTHEIPAIVGA
-235 KGALDSIPNDS
+235 KGALDSIANDMY
-246 DIAINGETGE
+246 IAINGGTGE
-256 IFINP
+256 IFLEP
-261 SPEEISKLTKIKNE
+261 TEEEIAKLEKIQNE

-280 GNLAKFKNKKS
+280 GSLAKFRNKKS

-303 NIGTPKDMDATI
+303 NIGTPKDMDAVI

-330 YMDSESMPTE
+330 YMDSEGMPTE

-345 AYKEVLEKAEGKRV
+345 AYKEVLEKSEAKRV

-373 YLNLDK
+373 YLNLEK

-409 ASNYGKLAIMLPMI
+409 ASIYGKLAIMLPMI
-423 SSVDEIRSA
+423 SSVDEIRAA

-441 ELKAEN
+441 ELKAEKV
-447 IKFDKNVKVGI
+447 KFDKNVKIGI

-467 MAEQLAT
+467 MAEQLAK

>member
-1 MYIFNKITVN
+1 MVKGKGVSKGIGIGHTKVLKNEEVKLTDFKVDDKENELNYFRKCLNNVIEDTKKVIEKLSGTEADIMNAYLMILQDPTLTAETERLIQEEGYNAGYAAKVGFETVEEVFKNMDDEYMSARASDIEDMKQRVVNKI
-11 PQLPKRIGKLS
+11 I
-22 EIANNLW
+22 
-29 WSWNTEFLRLFKMID
+29 
-44 RDLWETCEKN
+44 
-54 PVKFLKQVSQDR
+54 
-66 LEAVATNQEFLKEY
+66 
-80 DRLAKEFDDYVTS
+80 
-93 KNTWFSN
+93 N
-100 KYPEN
+100 K
-105 KKDLIAYFSAEYGL
+105 AE
-119 DQTIPIYS
+119 
-127 GGLGIL
+127 
-133 SGDHLKSASDL
+133 
-144 GIPLVAVGLLYK
+144 
-156 NGYFHQKINGYGDQ
+156 
-170 ETEYNNIDLS
+170 IDLS

-235 KGALDSIPNDS
+235 KGDLDSIPNDS

-303 NIGTPKDMDATI
+303 NIGTPKDMDAVI

-330 YMDSESMPTE
+330 YMDSDTMPTE

-345 AYKEVLEKAEGKRV
+345 AYKEVLEKSEGKRV

-373 YLNLDK
+373 YLNLEK

-409 ASNYGKLAIMLPMI
+409 ASIYGKLAIMLPMI
-423 SSVDEIRSA
+423 SSVDELRTA

-441 ELKAEN
+441 ELKAEKV
-447 IKFDKNVKVGI
+447 KFDKNVKVGI
-458 MIEVPSAAI
+458 MIEIPSAAI

-527 FCGMCGEAAAD
+527 FCGMCGEAASD

-560 LNSRKMIRNLNHK
+560 LNSRKMIRSLNHK

-581 ILRMSSASEIKARL
+581 ILKMSSASEIKARL

>member
-1 MYIFNKITVN
+1 MVKGKGVSKGIGIGHTKVLKNEEVKLTDFKVDDKENELNYFRKCLNNVIEDTKKVIEKLSGTEADIMNAYLMILQDPTLTEETERLIQEDGYNAGYAAKVGFETVEEVFKNMDDEYMSARASDIEDMKNKVINKI
-11 PQLPKRIGKLS
+11 I
-22 EIANNLW
+22 
-29 WSWNTEFLRLFKMID
+29 
-44 RDLWETCEKN
+44 
-54 PVKFLKQVSQDR
+54 
-66 LEAVATNQEFLKEY
+66 
-80 DRLAKEFDDYVTS
+80 
-93 KNTWFSN
+93 N
-100 KYPEN
+100 K
-105 KKDLIAYFSAEYGL
+105 AEL
-119 DQTIPIYS
+119 
-127 GGLGIL
+127 
-133 SGDHLKSASDL
+133 
-144 GIPLVAVGLLYK
+144 
-156 NGYFHQKINGYGDQ
+156 
-170 ETEYNNIDLS
+170 DLS
-180 NLPENTVLVGKDLST
+180 NLPEKTILVGKDLST
-195 SDTAKLNLKTIAGI
+195 SDTAKLNLNSVAGI

-220 SIMARTHEIPAIVGV
+220 SIMARTHEIPAIVGA
-235 KGALDSIPNDS
+235 KGALDSIANDMY
-246 DIAINGETGE
+246 IAINGGTGE
-256 IFINP
+256 IFLDP
-261 SPEEISKLTKIKNE
+261 SQDEVAKLEKIQNE

-280 GNLAKFKNKKS
+280 GSLAKFRNKKS

-303 NIGTPKDMDATI
+303 NIGTPKDMDAVI

-330 YMDSESMPTE
+330 YMDSDTMPTE

-409 ASNYGKLAIMLPMI
+409 ASSYGKLAIMLPMI
-423 SSVDEIRSA
+423 SSVDELRAA

-441 ELKAEN
+441 ELKAEKV
-447 IKFDKNVKVGI
+447 KFDKNVKVGI
-458 MIEVPSAAI
+458 MIEIPSAAI

-581 ILRMSSASEIKARL
+581 ILKMSSVSEIKARL
-595 EEYKDNL
+595 EEYKNNI

>member
-1 MYIFNKITVN
+1 MLKGKGVSKGIGIGHTKVLKHEEVKLTDFKVEDKENELNYFKKCLNNVIEDTREVLEKLSGTEADIMNAYLMILQDPTLTKETERLIQEDGYNAGYAAKVGFETVEEVFKNMDDEYMSARASDIEDMKNKVVNKI
-11 PQLPKRIGKLS
+11 I
-22 EIANNLW
+22 
-29 WSWNTEFLRLFKMID
+29 
-44 RDLWETCEKN
+44 
-54 PVKFLKQVSQDR
+54 
-66 LEAVATNQEFLKEY
+66 
-80 DRLAKEFDDYVTS
+80 
-93 KNTWFSN
+93 N
-100 KYPEN
+100 K
-105 KKDLIAYFSAEYGL
+105 AEL
-119 DQTIPIYS
+119 
-127 GGLGIL
+127 
-133 SGDHLKSASDL
+133 
-144 GIPLVAVGLLYK
+144 
-156 NGYFHQKINGYGDQ
+156 
-170 ETEYNNIDLS
+170 DLS
-180 NLPENTVLVGKDLST
+180 NLPENTILVGKDLST
-195 SDTAKLNLKTIAGI
+195 SDTAKLNLNSVAGI

-220 SIMARTHEIPAIVGV
+220 SIMARTHEIPAIVGA
-235 KGALDSIPNDS
+235 KGALDSIANDMY
-246 DIAINGETGE
+246 IAINGGTGE
-256 IFINP
+256 IFLEP
-261 SPEEISKLTKIKNE
+261 TEEEIAKLEKIQNE

-280 GNLAKFKNKKS
+280 GSLAKFRNKKS

-303 NIGTPKDMDATI
+303 NIGTPKDMDAVI

-330 YMDSESMPTE
+330 YMDSEGMPTE

-345 AYKEVLEKAEGKRV
+345 AYKEVLEKSEGKRV

-373 YLNLDK
+373 YLNLEK

-409 ASNYGKLAIMLPMI
+409 ASIYGKLAIMLPMI
-423 SSVDEIRSA
+423 SSVDEIRAA

-441 ELKAEN
+441 ELKAEKV
-447 IKFDKNVKVGI
+447 KFDKNVKIGI

-467 MAEQLAT
+467 MAEQLAK

>member
-1 MYIFNKITVN
+1 MVKGKGVSKGIGIGHTKVLKNEEVKLTDFKVDDKENELNYFRKCLNNVIEDTKKVIEKLSGTEADIMNAYLMILQDPTLTVETERLIQEDGYNAGYAAKVGFETVEEVFKNMDDEYMSARASDIEDMKNKVINKI
-11 PQLPKRIGKLS
+11 I
-22 EIANNLW
+22 
-29 WSWNTEFLRLFKMID
+29 
-44 RDLWETCEKN
+44 
-54 PVKFLKQVSQDR
+54 
-66 LEAVATNQEFLKEY
+66 
-80 DRLAKEFDDYVTS
+80 
-93 KNTWFSN
+93 N
-100 KYPEN
+100 K
-105 KKDLIAYFSAEYGL
+105 AEL
-119 DQTIPIYS
+119 
-127 GGLGIL
+127 
-133 SGDHLKSASDL
+133 
-144 GIPLVAVGLLYK
+144 
-156 NGYFHQKINGYGDQ
+156 
-170 ETEYNNIDLS
+170 DLS
-180 NLPENTVLVGKDLST
+180 NLPENTILVGKDLST
-195 SDTAKLNLKTIAGI
+195 SDTAKLNLNSVAGI

-220 SIMARTHEIPAIVGV
+220 SIMARTHEIPAIVGA
-235 KGALDSIPNDS
+235 KGALDSINNDS
-246 DIAINGETGE
+246 YIAINGGTGE
-256 IFINP
+256 IFLDP
-261 SPEEISKLTKIKNE
+261 SQDEVAKLEKIQNE

-280 GNLAKFKNKKS
+280 GSLAKFRNKKS

-303 NIGTPKDMDATI
+303 NIGTPKDMDAVI

-330 YMDSESMPTE
+330 YMDSDTMPTE

-345 AYKEVLEKAEGKRV
+345 AYKEVLEKSEGKRV

-373 YLNLDK
+373 YLNLEK

-409 ASNYGKLAIMLPMI
+409 ASIYGKLAIMLPMI
-423 SSVDEIRSA
+423 SSVDELRAA

-441 ELKAEN
+441 ELKAEKV
-447 IKFDKNVKVGI
+447 KFDKNVKVGI

-467 MAEQLAT
+467 MAEELAT

-527 FCGMCGEAAAD
+527 FCGMCGEAASD

-573 ECKKLVQE
+573 ECKKLAQE
-581 ILRMSSASEIKARL
+581 VLKMASSSEIKARL
-595 EEYKDNL
+595 EEYNQSL

>member
-1 MYIFNKITVN
+1 MVKGKGVSKGIGIGHTKVLKNEEVKLTDFKVENKENELKYFKKCLSDVIEDTKKVVEKLSGTEADIMNAYLMILQDPTLTEETERLIQEDGYNAGYAVKVGFETVEEVFKNMDDEYMSARASDIEDMKNKVVNKI
-11 PQLPKRIGKLS
+11 
-22 EIANNLW
+22 
-29 WSWNTEFLRLFKMID
+29 ID
-44 RDLWETCEKN
+44 KAELDLT
-54 PVKFLKQVSQDR
+54 
-66 LEAVATNQEFLKEY
+66 
-80 DRLAKEFDDYVTS
+80 
-93 KNTWFSN
+93 
-100 KYPEN
+100 
-105 KKDLIAYFSAEYGL
+105 
-119 DQTIPIYS
+119 
-127 GGLGIL
+127 
-133 SGDHLKSASDL
+133 
-144 GIPLVAVGLLYK
+144 
-156 NGYFHQKINGYGDQ
+156 
-170 ETEYNNIDLS
+170 
-180 NLPENTVLVGKDLST
+180 NLPENTILVGKDLST
-195 SDTAKLNLKTIAGI
+195 SDTAKLKLNSVAGI

-220 SIMARTHEIPAIVGV
+220 SIMARTHEIPAIVGA

-303 NIGTPKDMDATI
+303 NIGTPKDMDAVI

-330 YMDSESMPTE
+330 YMDSDTMPTE

-345 AYKEVLEKAEGKRV
+345 AYKEVLEKSEGKRV

-373 YLNLDK
+373 YLNLEK

-409 ASNYGKLAIMLPMI
+409 ASIYGKLAIMLPMI
-423 SSVDEIRSA
+423 SSVDELRTA

-441 ELKAEN
+441 ELKAEKV
-447 IKFDKNVKVGI
+447 KFDKNVKVGI
-458 MIEVPSAAI
+458 MIEIPSAAI

-527 FCGMCGEAAAD
+527 FCGMCGEAASD

-560 LNSRKMIRNLNHK
+560 LNSRKMIRSLNHK

-581 ILRMSSASEIKARL
+581 ILKMSSASEIKARL

>member
-1 MYIFNKITVN
+1 MIKGKGVSKGIGIGHTKVLNNEEVKLTDFKVDDKENELNYFRKCLNNVIEDTKKVIEKLSGTEADIMNAYLMILQDPTLTAETERLIQEEGYNAGYAAKVGFETIEEVFKNMDDEYMSARASDIEDMKQRVVNKI
-11 PQLPKRIGKLS
+11 I
-22 EIANNLW
+22 
-29 WSWNTEFLRLFKMID
+29 
-44 RDLWETCEKN
+44 
-54 PVKFLKQVSQDR
+54 
-66 LEAVATNQEFLKEY
+66 
-80 DRLAKEFDDYVTS
+80 
-93 KNTWFSN
+93 N
-100 KYPEN
+100 K
-105 KKDLIAYFSAEYGL
+105 AE
-119 DQTIPIYS
+119 
-127 GGLGIL
+127 
-133 SGDHLKSASDL
+133 
-144 GIPLVAVGLLYK
+144 
-156 NGYFHQKINGYGDQ
+156 
-170 ETEYNNIDLS
+170 IDLS

-235 KGALDSIPNDS
+235 KGALDSIANDIN
-246 DIAINGETGE
+246 IAINGATGE

-261 SPEEISKLTKIKNE
+261 SQEEISKLTKIKNE

-280 GNLAKFKNKKS
+280 GSLAKFKNKKS

-303 NIGTPKDMDATI
+303 NIGTPKDMESVI
-315 ENGAEGV
+315 ENGAEGI

-423 SSVDEIRSA
+423 SSVDEIRAA

-441 ELKAEN
+441 ELKAEKV
-447 IKFDKNVKVGI
+447 KFDKNVKIGI

-467 MAEQLAT
+467 MAEQLAK

-527 FCGMCGEAAAD
+527 FCGMCGEAASD

-560 LNSRKMIRNLNHK
+560 LNSRKKIRNLNRK

-581 ILRMSSASEIKARL
+581 VLKKSSANEIKARL
-595 EEYKDNL
+595 EEYKNNL

>member
-1 MYIFNKITVN
+1 MVKGKGVSKGIGIGHTKVLKNEEVKLTDFKVDDKENELNYFRKCLNNVIEDTKKVIEKLSGTEADIMNAYLMILQDPTLTAETERLIQEEGYNAGYAAKVGFETVEEVFKNMDDEYMSARASDIEDMKQRVVNKI
-11 PQLPKRIGKLS
+11 I
-22 EIANNLW
+22 
-29 WSWNTEFLRLFKMID
+29 
-44 RDLWETCEKN
+44 
-54 PVKFLKQVSQDR
+54 
-66 LEAVATNQEFLKEY
+66 
-80 DRLAKEFDDYVTS
+80 
-93 KNTWFSN
+93 N
-100 KYPEN
+100 K
-105 KKDLIAYFSAEYGL
+105 AE
-119 DQTIPIYS
+119 
-127 GGLGIL
+127 
-133 SGDHLKSASDL
+133 
-144 GIPLVAVGLLYK
+144 
-156 NGYFHQKINGYGDQ
+156 
-170 ETEYNNIDLS
+170 IDLS

-235 KGALDSIPNDS
+235 KRALDSIPNDS

-330 YMDSESMPTE
+330 YMDSDTMPTE

-345 AYKEVLEKAEGKRV
+345 AYKEVLEKSEGKRV

-373 YLNLDK
+373 YLNLEK

-527 FCGMCGEAAAD
+527 FCGMCGEAASD

>member
-1 MYIFNKITVN
+1 MVKGKGVSKGIGIGHTIVLKNEEVKLTDFKVDDKENELNYFRKCLNNVIEDTKKVIEKLSGTEADIMNAYLMILQDPTLTVETERLIQEDGYNAGYAAKVGFETVEEVFKNMDDEYMSARASDIEDMKQRVVNKI
-11 PQLPKRIGKLS
+11 I
-22 EIANNLW
+22 
-29 WSWNTEFLRLFKMID
+29 
-44 RDLWETCEKN
+44 
-54 PVKFLKQVSQDR
+54 
-66 LEAVATNQEFLKEY
+66 
-80 DRLAKEFDDYVTS
+80 
-93 KNTWFSN
+93 N
-100 KYPEN
+100 K
-105 KKDLIAYFSAEYGL
+105 AE
-119 DQTIPIYS
+119 
-127 GGLGIL
+127 
-133 SGDHLKSASDL
+133 
-144 GIPLVAVGLLYK
+144 
-156 NGYFHQKINGYGDQ
+156 
-170 ETEYNNIDLS
+170 IDLS

-246 DIAINGETGE
+246 DIAINGATGE

-261 SPEEISKLTKIKNE
+261 SQEEISKLTKIQNE

-280 GNLAKFKNKKS
+280 GNLVKFKNKKS

-303 NIGTPKDMDATI
+303 NIGTPKDMDSAI

-409 ASNYGKLAIMLPMI
+409 ASSYGKLAIMLPMI
-423 SSVDEIRSA
+423 SSVDEIRTA

-447 IKFDKNVKVGI
+447 VKFDKNVKVGI

-560 LNSRKMIRNLNHK
+560 LNSRKMIRSLNHK

-581 ILRMSSASEIKARL
+581 ILKMSSASEIKARL